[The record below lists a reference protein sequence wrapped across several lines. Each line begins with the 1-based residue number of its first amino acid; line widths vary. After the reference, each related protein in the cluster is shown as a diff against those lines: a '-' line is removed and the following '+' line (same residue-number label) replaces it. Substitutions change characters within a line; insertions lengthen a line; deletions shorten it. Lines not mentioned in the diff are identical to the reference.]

1 MTQQW
6 VRKRT
11 WDSAVGTE
19 ENLGLSCVLHEESTV
34 GVYGGELFKPGTP
47 SLSLPLSLSPS
58 LLLSTLSVTSV
69 VELHAPNSVSLFLQ
83 IPMYILITVGEVLFS
98 ISGLEFAYSQVHY
111 VYYSAP

>member
-1 MTQQW
+1 MSFLTGSEVVEMKQ
-6 VRKRT
+6 RRR
-11 WDSAVGTE
+11 SSE
-19 ENLGLSCVLHEESTV
+19 SLSVP
-34 GVYGGELFKPGTP
+34 F
-47 SLSLPLSLSPS
+47 SLSLPLLFSLSPPLTPS
-58 LLLSTLSVTSV
+58 LPLCRQYSASV